1 MNYLNFNEELFRM
14 TQLAAEGKLIPLIGS
29 GFTRGLKSKRGIVP
43 DGNEANEIMKKI
55 IIASCPEISEDSIHD
70 YELDNTSSVFF
81 SREVPKDKQRDF
93 LTNYFTK
100 VVIDKSDARH
110 SFVNLDWPYIYT
122 LNIDDA
128 IEKNTNFEKIV
139 PYKKISSS
147 IFKHKK
153 PVFKLHGDAN
163 YEVEYEDAENL
174 IFSPS
179 QYERSLASE
188 ENKTM
193 RDYIRADFG
202 TKNIIFVGCSLL
214 KEFDIGYILKLIP
227 ENDLQYNKRI
237 LVRTSKPDK
246 AQEIALSNKGI
257 TDILLVESYDIFYS
271 EFSKKLQEIQGKDR
285 FGKYKYKNPS
295 FERVETSNYKR
306 QLDLL
311 YGEKMFEINANVF
324 SKAEFYIQ
332 RTLASKIVRELSD
345 KVIVCIKGRRFSGKS
360 YLLANITEMLPD
372 RSIYYFPSNIT
383 VDDILIQSLVNEQDC
398 IFLFDSNSIIYS
410 ASRLLLDL
418 QSRLIENRIKIII
431 ATNSSDGIWSRF
443 DNKDEYYVRNY
454 FSIDELKAF
463 NQSASKLGWIDR
475 ISTQTNIDYI
485 FYLNSVQ
492 KVGDSKKF
500 QATGTLSEKELAAII
515 IVASRD
521 KAYYGE
527 LLSIGF
533 DTNQIEQLT
542 RKMSLLIET
551 EETTRE
557 EQEYHSGRKL
567 VHNSKGALINYLSSG
582 IGNQKIINAISLVVK
597 KLAGNPRY
605 NETSKTIMLYDTLNQ
620 LFSSKEVSG
629 VSSLI
634 LNLYSELDVILSSD
648 MHYWLQRAKA
658 HYNIRGKDK
667 EALSRAFTF
676 GIKSYDM
683 AKENEDHK
691 LKCALTI
698 SLICGRL
705 WSLESILEEK
715 IKMMDKAIEWYFKA
729 FCSGKEYDKY
739 INKNIENASKWP
751 TENDFAKLLR
761 YSMLQKDK
769 LNHIRIKELEKLVNI
784 SNRALI

>member
-1 MNYLNFNEELFRM
+1 MNYLNYNDEISRL
-14 TQLAAEGKLIPLIGS
+14 TQIAAEGKLIPLIGS

-43 DGNEANEIMKKI
+43 DGKEANEIMKKI
-55 IIASCPEISEDSIHD
+55 IIASCPDISTDSIQD
-70 YELDNTSSVFF
+70 YDLDNTSSVFF
-81 SREVPKDKQRDF
+81 SKEVPKDKQRDF
-93 LTNYFTK
+93 LTSNFTK
-100 VVIDKSDARH
+100 VVIDRSDARH
-110 SFVNLDWPYIYT
+110 SFLNLEWPYIYT

-128 IEKNTNFEKIV
+128 IENNTKFEKIV
-139 PYKKISSS
+139 PYKKISST
-147 IFKHKK
+147 ILKYKK

-202 TKNIIFVGCSLL
+202 TKNILFVGCSLL

-227 ENDLQYNKRI
+227 EDDLQYNKRI

-246 AQEIALSNKGI
+246 AEEIALTNKGI

-271 EFSKKLQEIQGKDR
+271 EFSKKLQDIQGKDK
-285 FGKYKYKNPS
+285 FGKYKYKNPT
-295 FERVETSNYKR
+295 FEKVETSNSTR

-311 YGEKMFEINANVF
+311 YGEKMFDINKNVF
-324 SKAEFYIQ
+324 SKAEFYVQ
-332 RTLASKIVRELSD
+332 KKLAIKIVKELSD
-345 KVIVCIKGRRFSGKS
+345 KVIVSIKGRRFSGKS
-360 YLLANITEMLPD
+360 YLLANIVEMLPD

-383 VDDILIQSLVNEQDC
+383 VDDILIQNMVNEKDC
-398 IFLFDSNSIIYS
+398 VFLFDSNSIIYS
-410 ASRLLLDL
+410 ASRLLLDF
-418 QSRLIENRIKIII
+418 QSKLLENRIKVIIT
-431 ATNSSDGIWSRF
+431 TNSSDGIWSRF
-443 DNKDEYYVRNY
+443 DNNDEYYMRNT
-454 FSIDELKAF
+454 FSIPELNAF
-463 NQSASKLGWIDR
+463 NQGASKLGWIDR
-475 ISTQTNIDYI
+475 LPAQTNIDYI

-492 KVGDSKKF
+492 KIGNSKKF

-515 IVASRD
+515 VVAARD

-620 LFSSKEVSG
+620 LFSSKESSG

-634 LNLYSELDVILSSD
+634 LNLYSELDVVLSGD

-658 HYNIRGKDK
+658 HYNIRGKDRD
-667 EALSRAFTF
+667 ALSRAFSF

-698 SLICGRL
+698 SLICGRQ
-705 WSLESILEEK
+705 WSLESVMEEK
-715 IKMMDKAIEWYFKA
+715 IRMMDKAIEWYFKA

-739 INKNIENASKWP
+739 IDQNIENASKWP

-761 YSMLQKDK
+761 YSVLQKDK
-769 LNHIRIKELEKLVNI
+769 LNHIRIRELEQLINI
-784 SNRALI
+784 SSRALV